1 MPNQRAKT
9 KVFLGGYVEKDLKR
23 QLVSMAREAGM
34 NHDRFGFVMSLIS
47 GPLAKRR
54 RKLARR

>member
-1 MPNQRAKT
+1 VPNQRAKT

-23 QLVSMAREAGM
+23 QLVTMAKQAGM
-34 NHDRFGFVMSLIS
+34 GHDRFGFVMSLIAA
-47 GPLAKRR
+47 PLAQRR